1 MRGSR
6 RSRRDVVI
14 IQPCPDLSPNKERW
28 RRETRES
35 KTPQRVDGPAE
46 PPNPRL
52 RRRGG
57 LRWRRGSDR
66 VDKHRRQ
73 EAACQDGA
81 GGEHQPGIPV
91 LAVAIGFVSPSRR
104 LRCQLTLS
112 GRSFKQ
118 APRSHSSC
126 ERAGSA
132 GDWAGCKADK
142 AIALVVASHPSSWC
156 FT

>member
-14 IQPCPDLSPNKERW
+14 IQPCLTCHQTKRGGGEKLERAG
-28 RRETRES
+28 RHRERA
-35 KTPQRVDGPAE
+35 DGPAE

-57 LRWRRGSDR
+57 LWWRRGSDR

-81 GGEHQPGIPV
+81 GGDHGE
-91 LAVAIGFVSPSRR
+91 A
-104 LRCQLTLS
+104 RCS
-112 GRSFKQ
+112 
-118 APRSHSSC
+118 
-126 ERAGSA
+126 
-132 GDWAGCKADK
+132 
-142 AIALVVASHPSSWC
+142 
-156 FT
+156 

>member
-1 MRGSR
+1 METSPVNGAIRRRETEYQQKECIIVRGSR

-81 GGEHQPGIPV
+81 GGDHGE
-91 LAVAIGFVSPSRR
+91 A
-104 LRCQLTLS
+104 RCS
-112 GRSFKQ
+112 
-118 APRSHSSC
+118 
-126 ERAGSA
+126 
-132 GDWAGCKADK
+132 
-142 AIALVVASHPSSWC
+142 
-156 FT
+156 